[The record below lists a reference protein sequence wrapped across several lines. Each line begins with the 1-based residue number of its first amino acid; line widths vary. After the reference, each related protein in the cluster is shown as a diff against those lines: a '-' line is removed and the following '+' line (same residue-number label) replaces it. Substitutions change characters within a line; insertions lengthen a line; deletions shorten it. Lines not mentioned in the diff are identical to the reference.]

1 MSRREDTHKWP
12 LPECTYHYEAVRP
25 KSRGDQYPHNQ
36 KSTDKNDRKGTD
48 QATDSKLRKLHRE
61 LQDRSEM
68 KRREDA
74 NEKAYRACRY
84 L

>member
-1 MSRREDTHKWP
+1 MSRRGDTNKWP
-12 LPECTYHYEAVRP
+12 LPGCTYIYEAVPPRY
-25 KSRGDQYPHNQ
+25 RDDQYPHDQ
-36 KSTDKNDRKGTD
+36 KSTDKNDRNGTD
-48 QATDSKLRKLHRE
+48 QATDSKLRKVHRE